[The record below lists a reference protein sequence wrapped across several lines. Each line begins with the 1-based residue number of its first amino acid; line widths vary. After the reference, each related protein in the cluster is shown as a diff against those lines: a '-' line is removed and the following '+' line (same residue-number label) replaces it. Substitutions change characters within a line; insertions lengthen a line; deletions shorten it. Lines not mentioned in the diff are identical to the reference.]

1 MSISRDQP
9 RCFEFQF
16 VHISTSRCTFLQFF
30 RRSEI
35 RSIKTK
41 NRNCP
46 SACTRKAR
54 TISLTTGRRVFCR
67 RRTTTAEDNFTCLK
81 EIRRCKPKKK
91 KNPYLAQ
98 TNRPTPEPDIKSSN
112 PEENVTDNLPPPPKS
127 SARLSSSPRT
137 PVLTSPSRAPTA
149 RIQSR
154 GPAAL
159 GGSHIR
165 AERGN

>member
-1 MSISRDQP
+1 MKTHKAQLSFIDHCHETLQQANSQNVSISRDQP

-54 TISLTTGRRVFCR
+54 TISLTTRRRVFCR
-67 RRTTTAEDNFTCLK
+67 RRTTTAEDFTCLK

-98 TNRPTPEPDIKSSN
+98 TNRPNQNQISNHQIPNKSS
-112 PEENVTDNLPPPPKS
+112 PIILLHLPNRP
-127 SARLSSSPRT
+127 LDFPR
-137 PVLTSPSRAPTA
+137 PREHPF
-149 RIQSR
+149 
-154 GPAAL
+154 
-159 GGSHIR
+159 
-165 AERGN
+165 